1 MKRLMS
7 GWLLKPSYG
16 TGKSD
21 AKFRVNVCRAQRN
34 VFPGQFAQTHETSA
48 LEALYLRPIH
58 MNSVNKAKLSRNNP
72 DPYPH
77 RRSVIFLQKL
87 ILFIQFANTSTIAK
101 SFLECCG

>member
-34 VFPGQFAQTHETSA
+34 VFPGQFAQTHETSS
-48 LEALYLRPIH
+48 LEALYCGQFTCTQLTKRNYLEITLTPTPTDVA
-58 MNSVNKAKLSRNNP
+58 SYFFRKLSSLFN
-72 DPYPH
+72 
-77 RRSVIFLQKL
+77 LQIHHL
-87 ILFIQFANTSTIAK
+87 
-101 SFLECCG
+101 

>member
-48 LEALYLRPIH
+48 LEA
-58 MNSVNKAKLSRNNP
+58 
-72 DPYPH
+72 PYCG
-77 RRSVIFLQKL
+77 
-87 ILFIQFANTSTIAK
+87 QFT
-101 SFLECCG
+101 